1 MGLAQVGSCTSAKRN
16 LWPESVNQ
24 CSGPT
29 GCQPR
34 SSKSATAA
42 APRPRPHSQRQR
54 GFSRRTYHRAHCHR
68 KARDGSALAVATQSS
83 SASAATEANGV
94 IVVALEQVREVGA
107 SARRRSP
114 CCADCKHLT
123 STIKKDGA
131 HFTSFARIANL
142 YLKAVEA
149 ALEQLQQKNPQ
160 VTEKQVHV
168 EPVPHSVVTRV
179 ALADFEDLPG
189 DWRNHLQDQHSH
201 PAAE

>member
-1 MGLAQVGSCTSAKRN
+1 MATRSDLDEKEIAAVKTCLFLLLHACVLPVTCCTD
-16 LWPESVNQ
+16 
-24 CSGPT
+24 
-29 GCQPR
+29 CQHF
-34 SSKSATAA
+34 T
-42 APRPRPHSQRQR
+42 
-54 GFSRRTYHRAHCHR
+54 T
-68 KARDGSALAVATQSS
+68 
-83 SASAATEANGV
+83 
-94 IVVALEQVREVGA
+94 
-107 SARRRSP
+107 
-114 CCADCKHLT
+114 
-123 STIKKDGA
+123 TIKKDGA